1 MTMITNTGSQ
11 LSERVH
17 EFVRR
22 DFSPQFD
29 MRAEEFR
36 SEPIWQQFCDLG
48 TEVWLDSGD
57 LDKIGEMW
65 TREFSALTT
74 NNTLLNREIQTGH
87 YDEFIRE
94 ASYLLNDFPEL
105 SEQERMLEMSFM
117 LNAKHAL
124 RLVERFDAFVSVE
137 EHTDLAHDVER
148 SIEYARRYHAICPER
163 FYVKIP
169 FTAAGLLATRRARKE
184 GIPINHTLGFSARQ
198 NYVITRISQPN
209 FVNVFLGRLNSFVAD
224 NGLGSGDY
232 VGEKATLASQA
243 AVHRLR
249 EIAGLSTRQIGASF
263 RTWEQYRNLAGIDV
277 MTAPPKVAEQLL
289 ARKSQVPEIP
299 SRLGY
304 EYEPGLKDGIDPEE
318 FGLNKLWGIED
329 GLVACVDALERQ
341 NVDTF
346 APEELV
352 GFFRNHGCADFLVH
366 WSNSQIATSREE
378 GKIPRLENW
387 ADLLSE
393 GTIGLDSLMNL
404 AGLNSFASDQEEMNN
419 RISEMWKQAEAEQTR
434 KEDL

>member
-1 MTMITNTGSQ
+1 MRLCPWRSIRISRTTWSVRSNTPAAITFRFTSG
-11 LSERVH
+11 
-17 EFVRR
+17 RR
-22 DFSPQFD
+22 TPTSPAPSSPD
-29 MRAEEFR
+29 RLR
-36 SEPIWQQFCDLG
+36 TPPWKTPSEP
-48 TEVWLDSGD
+48 
-57 LDKIGEMW
+57 
-65 TREFSALTT
+65 
-74 NNTLLNREIQTGH
+74 
-87 YDEFIRE
+87 
-94 ASYLLNDFPEL
+94 P
-105 SEQERMLEMSFM
+105 
-117 LNAKHAL
+117 
-124 RLVERFDAFVSVE
+124 
-137 EHTDLAHDVER
+137 
-148 SIEYARRYHAICPER
+148 P
-163 FYVKIP
+163 
-169 FTAAGLLATRRARKE
+169 
-184 GIPINHTLGFSARQ
+184 
-198 NYVITRISQPN
+198 
-209 FVNVFLGRLNSFVAD
+209 RLNSFVAD

-304 EYEPGLKDGIDPEE
+304 EYEPGLKDGIDPEK

-404 AGLNSFASDQEEMNN
+404 AGLNSFASDQEEMDN